1 MKQRW
6 KIQIVLFLTIFTLVS
21 CEKETESNKKVIVQV
36 GNQELS
42 VEDLKDVIPQKQDEL
57 VTKEQVQNYI
67 QRWIDNELIYQEAL
81 RQGMN
86 ESAELERVLRRAE
99 KEYLIN
105 ELLDSLMTKSINIP
119 EQEIINYYEMN
130 KDNFIR
136 GKTEIKVLHIL
147 VSESGEANEL
157 RRRILRGEDFEEV
170 AREASIDYKRKNR
183 IDLGYFSSDDV
194 VPEIASSLFRWRV
207 GSVTRPIK
215 SEFGY
220 HIFKILDK
228 KEPNTLKDYEEVK
241 DEIVERLLAKR
252 KEEIY
257 KDYIT
262 NLKSKVEIKT
272 NYDYLKAFFKDSI
285 QSQVQVASDSLI

>member
-6 KIQIVLFLTIFTLVS
+6 KTVLMLLLITFSILS
-21 CEKETESNKKVIVQV
+21 CEKEIESEKKVIVQV
-36 GNQELS
+36 GRQELS
-42 VEDLKDVIPQKQDEL
+42 VEDLEDVIPQKHDEL
-57 VTKEQVQNYI
+57 VTQEQIQNYI

-81 RQGMN
+81 RLGMN
-86 ESAELERVLRRAE
+86 KSADLSSVLRRAE

-105 ELLDSLMTKSINIP
+105 RLLDSLMTAKIDFQ

-136 GKTEIKVLHIL
+136 GKTEINVLHIL
-147 VSESGEANEL
+147 VSEISEANEL
-157 RRRILRGEDFEEV
+157 RTRIMRGQDFEEL
-170 AREASIDYKRKNR
+170 AREASLDYKRKKR

-194 VPEIASSLFRWRV
+194 VPAIASSLFKWRV

-220 HIFKILDK
+220 HIFKIKDK
-228 KEPNTLKDYEEVK
+228 REPNTLKEYEEVK

-252 KEEIY
+252 KEEMY

-262 NLKSKVEIKT
+262 SLKSKVEIKT
-272 NYDYLKAFFKDSI
+272 NYDYLKAFFNDSI
-285 QSQVQVASDSLI
+285 RSQIQVTSDSLN

>member
-57 VTKEQVQNYI
+57 VTQEQVQNYI

>member
-1 MKQRW
+1 MNQRFRSVLLLLL
-6 KIQIVLFLTIFTLVS
+6 ILFLLVS
-21 CEKETESNKKVIVQV
+21 CEKEAETNKKVIVQV
-36 GNQELS
+36 GDQELS
-42 VEDLKDVIPQKQDEL
+42 VEDLTDVIPKKQDEL
-57 VTKEQVQNYI
+57 VTQEQIQNYI

-81 RQGMN
+81 RLGMN

-105 ELLDSLMTKSINIP
+105 TLLDSFMTANINIP

-136 GKTEIKVLHIL
+136 GKTEIRASHIL
-147 VSESGEANEL
+147 VSESSEAEEL
-157 RRRILRGEDFEEV
+157 RRRIIRGEDFEEV
-170 AREASIDYKRKNR
+170 AREASLDYRRKNR

-207 GSVTRPIK
+207 GTVTRPIK

-220 HIFKILDK
+220 HIFKITDK
-228 KEPNTLKDYEEVK
+228 KDQNTLKEYEEVQ

-252 KEEIY
+252 KEEMY

-262 NLKSKVEIKT
+262 SLKSKVEIKT
-272 NYDYLKAFFKDSI
+272 NYDYLKEFFNDSI
-285 QSQVQVASDSLI
+285 GSQGQVPSDSLY